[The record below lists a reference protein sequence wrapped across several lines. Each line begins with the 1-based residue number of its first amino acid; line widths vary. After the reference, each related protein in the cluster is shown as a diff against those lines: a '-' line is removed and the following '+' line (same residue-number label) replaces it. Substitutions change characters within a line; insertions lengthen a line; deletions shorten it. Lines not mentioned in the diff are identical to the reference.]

1 MRVHSTEV
9 KKEVRVM
16 AEARIAR
23 TENPKYEVVPFL
35 GPDFLRTNMFGADP
49 FALMRRFADTAWH
62 PAIDI
67 RREKGKLL
75 VHAELPGLKKE
86 DVRVAITGD
95 LLEIEGER
103 KAETE
108 EKRNGYVHSERNYGK
123 FYRAIALPERAN
135 AERAS
140 AEFTDGVLTIAIP
153 IPEVNRTAK
162 EIPVGEVKARAE
174 LKH

>member
-1 MRVHSTEV
+1 MRVHSTEL

-62 PAIDI
+62 PAIDV

-103 KAETE
+103 KLETE
-108 EKRNGYVHSERNYGK
+108 ERRNGYVHAERNYGK

-135 AERAS
+135 AEKAS

>member
-1 MRVHSTEV
+1 V
-9 KKEVRVM
+9 KEVIAM

-35 GPDFLRTNMFGADP
+35 GPEFFRANLFGADP
-49 FALMRRFADTAWH
+49 FALMRRFNETAWR
-62 PAIDI
+62 PAVDVK
-67 RREKGKLL
+67 REKGKLM

-103 KAETE
+103 KLETE
-108 EKRNGYVHSERNYGK
+108 EKRNGYVHTERNYGK
-123 FYRAIALPERAN
+123 FYRAIALPERAD
-135 AERAS
+135 AEKTS
-140 AEFTDGVLTIAIP
+140 AEFTDGVLTITIP
-153 IPEVNRTAK
+153 VPEVARTAK
-162 EIPVGEVKARAE
+162 EIPVGEMKAKGD